1 MRTKASG
8 QKIYV
13 GLDLHSSNVYCA
25 MIDSEGNRIYH
36 KRLSNELGELIQV
49 LSPIQQKIEGIAV
62 ESTYNWY
69 WLVDGLSDHGFPIC
83 LSNPAKTDAY
93 TGLKRTDDQSDA
105 FWIAELLRLGI
116 LPKAYIYPKEQ
127 RPLRDL
133 LRRRGMMVAQRT
145 QLTLSMQSMIA
156 RQTGCRI
163 SGAKLKSF
171 SQEELREWMPD
182 ARHLLGLQ
190 SQQSVIRSLDGSIES
205 IEIEIKKELVLTGA
219 YQRLLS
225 LPGVAFV
232 LGATIMLE
240 SGPIDRFASAGHYAS
255 YARAVDSRRESNGK
269 KKGENNRKNGNRY
282 LAWAFVEAAHYAQRF
297 NPVIQAWFD
306 RKAARTN
313 RIVAIKALACKL
325 AKAAYYVMKNDE
337 DFDMKKMFG

>member
-1 MRTKASG
+1 MRTKASE

-25 MIDSEGNRIYH
+25 MIDAEGKRIYQ
-36 KRLSNELGELIQV
+36 KRLSNELGELLEV
-49 LSPIQQKIEGIAV
+49 LKPFRQRIEGIAV

-69 WLVDGLSDHGFPIC
+69 WLVDGLSDHGYPIC

-116 LPKAYIYPKEQ
+116 LPQAYIYPKEQ

-145 QLTLSMQSMIA
+145 QLSLSMQSMIT

-163 SGAKLKSF
+163 SGAKLKLF
-171 SQEELREWMPD
+171 TEEEFKEWMPD

-190 SQQSVIRSLDGSIES
+190 SQQSVIHSLDEAIQNIES
-205 IEIEIKKELVLTGA
+205 GVKNEIVLIGP
-219 YQRLLS
+219 YQRLVS

-240 SGPIDRFASAGHYAS
+240 SGPVYRFASAGNYAS
-255 YARAVDSRRESNGK
+255 YARSVDSRRESNGK

-282 LAWAFVEAAHYAQRF
+282 LGWAFGEAARYAQRF
-297 NPVIQAWFD
+297 NPGIQAWFD

-337 DFDMKKMFG
+337 DFDMIKMFG